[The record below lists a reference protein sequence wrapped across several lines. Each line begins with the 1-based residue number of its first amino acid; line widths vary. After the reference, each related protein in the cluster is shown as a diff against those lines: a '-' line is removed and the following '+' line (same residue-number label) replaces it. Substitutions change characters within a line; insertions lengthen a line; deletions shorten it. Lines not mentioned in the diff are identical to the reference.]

1 MVLEYGIP
9 PFQVHSDYFWVF
21 RYWNKEPKW
30 MYLMSYLHFSIAFT
44 EMSWYCH
51 LPWYFSCCRWGW
63 EGRESSRNTRCEPGP
78 GHLGLFSQVSVYT
91 VQCQHLSKSSP
102 ALKNMSQALVRSG
115 PRLPPASAA
124 VHLAQGIGVS
134 FVTCWVSSS
143 QSKNKQKIKTQKP
156 GCVAVVQCLPLRTS
170 GDWGPML

>member
-1 MVLEYGIP
+1 
-9 PFQVHSDYFWVF
+9 
-21 RYWNKEPKW
+21 

-134 FVTCWVSSS
+134 FVTC
-143 QSKNKQKIKTQKP
+143 
-156 GCVAVVQCLPLRTS
+156 
-170 GDWGPML
+170 